1 VIFIV
6 YYKDISE
13 VSLKLNSIVSMLILY
28 FENCI
33 MVIERILFLK
43 NIGIFKETV
52 SFTLKWLSINIYI
65 YI

>member
-1 VIFIV
+1 MIFIV